1 MHWLFLV
8 LAGMFEIAMATSLKL
23 SDNFSKTL
31 PVIAFAITGALSFWL
46 LSLSMKQIP
55 IGTAYAIWTGIGA
68 FGTAI
73 VGIIFF
79 NDSATFLRIFFLFTL
94 IGSILGLKMVSTI

>member
-1 MHWLFLV
+1 MHWVYLI

-23 SDNFSKTL
+23 SDNFSKTF
-31 PVIAFAITGALSFWL
+31 PVIAFVITGALSFWL
-46 LSLSMKQIP
+46 LSISMKQVP

-68 FGTAI
+68 FGTAT
-73 VGIIFF
+73 VGMIFF

-94 IGSILGLKMVSTI
+94 IASILGLKFVSTV